1 MSSSWLYILECRD
14 GTYYTGSTNDVERRL
29 FEHQNGLGANYTRK
43 RLPVRLVFCQE
54 FSSISD
60 AFYREQQIKNWSQEK
75 KRALIEGT
83 LFEE

>member
-1 MSSSWLYILECRD
+1 
-14 GTYYTGSTNDVERRL
+14 
-29 FEHQNGLGANYTRK
+29 LGANYTRK

-60 AFYREQQIKNWSQEK
+60 AFYREQQVKNWSQEK

>member
-1 MSSSWLYILECRD
+1 MSSGWLYILECRD
-14 GTYYTGSTNDVERRL
+14 GTYYTGSTQDIERRL
-29 FEHQNGLGANYTRK
+29 YEHQNGLGANYTRK

>member
-1 MSSSWLYILECRD
+1 MSSGWLYILECRD

-60 AFYREQQIKNWSQEK
+60 AFYREQQIKNWSQKK

>member
-1 MSSSWLYILECRD
+1 MSSGWLYILECRD
-14 GTYYTGSTNDVERRL
+14 GTYYTGSTQDIERRL
-29 FEHQNGLGANYTRK
+29 YEHQNGLGANYTRK

-75 KRALIEGT
+75 KRALIEGM

>member
-1 MSSSWLYILECRD
+1 MSSGWLYILECRD
-14 GTYYTGSTNDVERRL
+14 GTYYTGSTQDIERRL
-29 FEHQNGLGANYTRK
+29 YEHQNGLGANYTRK

-75 KRALIEGT
+75 KRAL
-83 LFEE
+83 

>member
-1 MSSSWLYILECRD
+1 MSSGWLYILECRD

>member
-1 MSSSWLYILECRD
+1 MSSGWLYILECRD

-54 FSSISD
+54 FSAISD

>member
-1 MSSSWLYILECRD
+1 MSSGWLYILECRD
-14 GTYYTGSTNDVERRL
+14 GTYYTGSTQDIERRL
-29 FEHQNGLGANYTRK
+29 YEHQNGLGANYTRK

-60 AFYREQQIKNWSQEK
+60 AFYREQQIKNWSQKK

>member
-1 MSSSWLYILECRD
+1 MSSGWLYILECRD
-14 GTYYTGSTNDVERRL
+14 GTYYTGSTNDIERRL
-29 FEHQNGLGANYTRK
+29 YEHQNGLGANYTRK

-60 AFYREQQIKNWSQEK
+60 AFYREQQVKNWSQEK

>member
-1 MSSSWLYILECRD
+1 MSSGWLYILECRD

-60 AFYREQQIKNWSQEK
+60 AFYRERQIKNWSQEK